1 MSLLR
6 QFHFP
11 KFLLFGLIAAAVA
24 GLACADGAAAADAV
38 KIGGTGGA
46 LGDMSRL
53 ADAYM
58 RTHPDTRI
66 VVVPRSLGGDGG
78 IKALRAGA
86 IDIALVIE
94 PLSPDQ
100 SAAGLTA
107 IPYAKS
113 ALVFATRQDT
123 PFDGVTTD
131 WVIDVYRG
139 AVTSWPD
146 GKPIRLVLRPAHDSD
161 MKILYA
167 HSDAMKKAMEAAL
180 ARPGL
185 LIVDTAQAAARKLE
199 QLEGSLGSTTFAQIQ
214 SEQTPLKLL
223 TFDGVAPTAQMVAAG
238 RYPLVKF
245 FYHVTRADASAA
257 TRDFTAFLGSE
268 EAAAILQKT
277 GNVRIAAAP
286 RG

>member
-1 MSLLR
+1 MSWLR

-11 KFLLFGLIAAAVA
+11 KFLLVGLIAAAAA
-24 GLACADGAAAADAV
+24 GFVGADRGAAADVV

-66 VVVPRSLGGDGG
+66 VVLPRSLGGDGG

-94 PLSPDQ
+94 PLSSDD

-107 IPYAKS
+107 MPYAKS
-113 ALVFATRQDT
+113 ALVFATRRDT
-123 PFDGVTTD
+123 PFDAVTAD
-131 WVIDVYRG
+131 WVVDVYRG

-167 HSDAMKKAMEAAL
+167 HSEAMRKAMEAAL

-214 SEQTPLKLL
+214 SEQLPLKLL
-223 TFDGVAPTAQMVAAG
+223 TFDGVAPTAQMVADG

-245 FYHVTRADASAA
+245 FYHVTRPDASAA
-257 TRDFTAFLGSE
+257 TRGFIAFLGSD
-268 EAAAILQKT
+268 EAVAILQKT
-277 GNVRIAAAP
+277 GNVRVADAP

>member
-6 QFHFP
+6 QFHLR
-11 KFLLFGLIAAAVA
+11 KALLSCLIATAIA
-24 GLACADGAAAADAV
+24 GVVGADRAAAADIV

-58 RTHPDTRI
+58 RSHPDAK
-66 VVVPRSLGGDGG
+66 VVVLPRSLGADGG

-86 IDIALVIE
+86 VDISLVIE
-94 PLSPDQ
+94 PLSPDDR
-100 SAAGLTA
+100 AAGLTA
-107 IPYAKS
+107 VPYAKS

-139 AVTSWPD
+139 AVTTWPD

-167 HSDAMKKAMEAAL
+167 HSDAMKKAMELAL

-185 LIVDTAQAAARKLE
+185 LIEDTAQLAARKLM

-245 FYHVTRADASAA
+245 FYHVTRVDASAA
-257 TRDFTAFLGSE
+257 TRDFIAFLGSE

>member
-6 QFHFP
+6 RFHFP
-11 KFLLFGLIAAAVA
+11 TLLLFCLIAAAAASLA
-24 GLACADGAAAADAV
+24 GADRATAADTIR
-38 KIGGTGGA
+38 IGGTGAA

-58 RTHPDTRI
+58 QTHPDTKI
-66 VVVPRSLGGDGG
+66 VVLPRSLGGDGG

-94 PLSPDQ
+94 PLSPDEG
-100 SAAGLTA
+100 SPGLTA
-107 IPYAKS
+107 SPYAKS
-113 ALVFATRQDT
+113 ALAFATRLDT
-123 PFDGVTTD
+123 PFDSVTTD
-131 WVIDVYRG
+131 WVVDVYRG
-139 AVTSWPD
+139 AVTHWPD
-146 GKPIRLVLRPAHDSD
+146 GKPIRLVLRPSHDSD

-167 HSDAMKKAMEAAL
+167 HSDAMKQAMQAAL
-180 ARPGL
+180 ARSGL
-185 LIVDTAQAAARKLE
+185 LIADTAQAAARKLE
-199 QLEGSLGSTTFAQIQ
+199 QLEGSLGSTTLAQVQ

-223 TFDGVAPTAQMVAAG
+223 TFDGVAPTAEMVAAG

-245 FYHVTRADASAA
+245 FYHVTRPDASAVV
-257 TRDFTAFLGSE
+257 RDFVSFLGSD

-277 GNVRIAAAP
+277 GNVRIANAP